1 MQRIDSQKSLATA
14 THGIWLMTAVVLVA
28 LNLRPSMA
36 AIGPLLSAIRDDV
49 SLSFGA
55 ASLLT
60 MLPVMAMGAAMF
72 FGMRVASWMGEHRA
86 IMLSLIAIGVATLA
100 RLWLDSAVELI
111 LSAVLAG
118 LGIAMIQGLMP
129 VLIKSRFSHN
139 VSLCMGLYVT
149 SIMGGAALAASFA
162 PLVSSRTGSWRAGLA
177 IWAVLAVI
185 GLLIWWTQ
193 KAATTSLRS
202 TSGPDR
208 ESFVRV
214 PRAWLLGL
222 FFGLGTASYTCVLA
236 WLAPYYVE
244 QGWSEQNAGL
254 VLGFLTSM
262 EVLSGLIA
270 PAIANR
276 SRDRRAVIAVLL
288 VLMLGGFLG
297 LILVPQ
303 TLPLLWPCLLGLGI
317 GGLFPMSLIVSMD
330 HLEVPARAGG
340 LTAFVQGIGYLI
352 AGLSPLLAGL
362 IRDATGS
369 FEGAWWSLAGVVLLM
384 LLIVLRFNPERYRHY
399 LK

>member
-1 MQRIDSQKSLATA
+1 
-14 THGIWLMTAVVLVA
+14 
-28 LNLRPSMA
+28 
-36 AIGPLLSAIRDDV
+36 
-49 SLSFGA
+49 
-55 ASLLT
+55 
-60 MLPVMAMGAAMF
+60 
-72 FGMRVASWMGEHRA
+72 
-86 IMLSLIAIGVATLA
+86 
-100 RLWLDSAVELI
+100 
-111 LSAVLAG
+111 
-118 LGIAMIQGLMP
+118 
-129 VLIKSRFSHN
+129 

-162 PLVSSRTGSWRAGLA
+162 PLVLARTGSWRAGLA

-193 KAATTSLRS
+193 KAATTSLHCA
-202 TSGPDR
+202 SGPVR

-369 FEGAWWSLAGVVLLM
+369 FEGAWWSLAGVVVVM